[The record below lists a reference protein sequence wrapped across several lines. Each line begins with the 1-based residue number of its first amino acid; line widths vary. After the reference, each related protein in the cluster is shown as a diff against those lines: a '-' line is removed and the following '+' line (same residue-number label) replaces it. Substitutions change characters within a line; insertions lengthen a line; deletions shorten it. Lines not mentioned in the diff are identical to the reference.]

1 MARPSSQEKSQPATD
16 TASASAINSSKER
29 SMPSPSPPPT
39 APASHF
45 SPVTATAAPAHQPGD
60 APDTPRATSPD
71 SNE

>member
-1 MARPSSQEKSQPATD
+1 
-16 TASASAINSSKER
+16 
-29 SMPSPSPPPT
+29 MPPPSPPPT

-60 APDTPRATSPD
+60 VPDTTRATPQE